1 MTTIQQDLFKIIK
14 LKLVGKDPLGI
25 ALADILHISPD
36 AVYRRYRGD
45 TILTIDEVQRL
56 CKHFDISIDLLMQN
70 TNGKAVF
77 NYNPLNSYDFRLES
91 YLEGILNSLRHL
103 KTLSNP
109 HFIMSVSNNHIFQL
123 INFPQLARFRLF
135 FWAKTHLLVPEYQN
149 VKYFHEKTSE
159 KAFALGEEILQLYT
173 SIPSIEIFDP
183 ELMRGFL
190 RQILYYYKAHLFEDP
205 SDALFLCDRML
216 LFSKHLNNQ
225 ADIGKKFIF
234 GKEIPAEGN
243 KFQMYLNETINT
255 DSTIYYSSKESNGIF
270 LTHNIMNYL
279 QTVDEKYVADS
290 KQIIDKQLANSSLI
304 SEVNE
309 KERNNYFYEF
319 DKTILSFRKKIEADI
334 EF

>member
-36 AVYRRYRGD
+36 AVYRRYRGE

-103 KTLSNP
+103 KSLSNP

-135 FWAKTHLLVPEYQN
+135 FWAKTHLQVPEYQN

-159 KAFALGEEILQLYT
+159 KAFALGEEILELYT

-216 LFSKHLNNQ
+216 LLSKHLNNQ
-225 ADIGKKFIF
+225 AEIGKKFIF

-319 DKTILSFRKKIEADI
+319 DKTILSFRKKIDADI

>member
-36 AVYRRYRGD
+36 AVYRRYRGE

-159 KAFALGEEILQLYT
+159 KAFALGEEILELYT

-216 LFSKHLNNQ
+216 LLSKHLNNQ
-225 ADIGKKFIF
+225 AEIGKKFIF

-319 DKTILSFRKKIEADI
+319 DKTILSFRKKIDADI

>member
-36 AVYRRYRGD
+36 AVYRRYRGE

-103 KTLSNP
+103 KSLSNP

-159 KAFALGEEILQLYT
+159 KAFALGEEILELYT

-216 LFSKHLNNQ
+216 LLSKHLNNQ
-225 ADIGKKFIF
+225 AEIGKKFIF

>member
-36 AVYRRYRGD
+36 AVYRRYRGE

-159 KAFALGEEILQLYT
+159 KAFALGEEILELYT

-216 LFSKHLNNQ
+216 LLSKHLNNQ
-225 ADIGKKFIF
+225 AEIGKKFIF

>member
-36 AVYRRYRGD
+36 AVYRRYRGE

-103 KTLSNP
+103 KSLSNP

-159 KAFALGEEILQLYT
+159 KAFALGEEILELYT

-216 LFSKHLNNQ
+216 LLSKHLNNQ
-225 ADIGKKFIF
+225 AEIGKKFIF

-319 DKTILSFRKKIEADI
+319 DKTILSFRKKIDADI